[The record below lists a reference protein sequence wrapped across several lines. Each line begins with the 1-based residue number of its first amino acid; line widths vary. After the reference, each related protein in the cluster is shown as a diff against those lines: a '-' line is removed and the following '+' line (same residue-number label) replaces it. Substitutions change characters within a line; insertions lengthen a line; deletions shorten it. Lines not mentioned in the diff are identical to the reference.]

1 MLKTQVRVPRAIRPG
16 RSTKAGVQLVRGG
29 PIRLGIVDDHP
40 VFRLGLARTLERES
54 DMTVAWELGSATD
67 LLKSAQSSPVDVVL
81 MDLNLGPNQD
91 SLASTKALIH
101 RHPRVKVIVLS
112 ALLEPEAAVAAQA
125 AGASGYIPKDLAV
138 SETVAAIRTI
148 VSKRVSDG
156 VFSDFLSTSRNGA
169 SRTPV
174 MSNHGLTRREQEVLN
189 ELSRGRTNRE
199 IASRLGVSTATVNKH
214 VQQVLKK
221 LHVTNRNQA
230 VARLHAEAAGRP
242 YT

>member
-1 MLKTQVRVPRAIRPG
+1 M
-16 RSTKAGVQLVRGG
+16 
-29 PIRLGIVDDHP
+29 
-40 VFRLGLARTLERES
+40 FRLGLARTLERES

-91 SLASTKALIH
+91 SLASTKALIQ

-148 VSKRVSDG
+148 VSNRLSDG
-156 VFSDFLSTSRNGA
+156 VFSDFLSSTGRNGVN
-169 SRTPV
+169 RTPV
-174 MSNHGLTRREQEVLN
+174 MANHGLTRREQEVLN
-189 ELSRGRTNRE
+189 ELRRGRTNRE

>member
-1 MLKTQVRVPRAIRPG
+1 MNV
-16 RSTKAGVQLVRGG
+16 VRGG
-29 PIRLGIVDDHP
+29 SIRLGIVDDHP
-40 VFRLGLARTLERES
+40 VFRLGLARTLEREA
-54 DMTVAWELGSATD
+54 DMKVAWELGSTTD
-67 LLKSAQSSPVDVVL
+67 LMKSAQSSPVDVVL
-81 MDLNLGPNQD
+81 MDLNLGPDQD
-91 SLASTKALIH
+91 SLASTKALIQ

-112 ALLEPEAAVAAQA
+112 ALLEPEAAAAAQA

-148 VSKRVSDG
+148 VSKRVSEA
-156 VFSDFLSTSRNGA
+156 FSDFLTTTSRNGV
-169 SRTPV
+169 SRTPA

-189 ELSRGRTNRE
+189 ELRRGRTNRE

-221 LHVTNRNQA
+221 LHVTNRSQA

-242 YT
+242 YA

>member
-1 MLKTQVRVPRAIRPG
+1 
-16 RSTKAGVQLVRGG
+16 
-29 PIRLGIVDDHP
+29 
-40 VFRLGLARTLERES
+40 
-54 DMTVAWELGSATD
+54 MTVAWELGSATD
-67 LLKSAQSSPVDVVL
+67 LLKSAQTSPVDVVL

-91 SLASTKALIH
+91 SLASTKALIQ

-112 ALLEPEAAVAAQA
+112 ALLEPEAAVAAEA

-148 VSKRVSDG
+148 VSKRVSDR
-156 VFSDFLSTSRNGA
+156 VFSDFLSTTNRNGV

-189 ELSRGRTNRE
+189 ELRRGRTNRE